1 MDTREENDAGLEI
14 AMKIWYIYNGRK
26 KLDIAEILD
35 RIIDVKIISA
45 PRLTSRK
52 GSGGVIF
59 L

>member
-1 MDTREENDAGLEI
+1 MEEKE
-14 AMKIWYIYNGRK
+14 
-26 KLDIAEILD
+26 LDIVEILD
-35 RIIDVKIISA
+35 RIKDIKIISA

>member
-1 MDTREENDAGLEI
+1 MEEKE
-14 AMKIWYIYNGRK
+14 
-26 KLDIAEILD
+26 LDIGNIL
-35 RIIDVKIISA
+35 VKIRVIKMISA

>member
-1 MDTREENDAGLEI
+1 MEEKE
-14 AMKIWYIYNGRK
+14 
-26 KLDIAEILD
+26 LDIAEILD
-35 RIIDVKIISA
+35 RIKDVKIISA